1 MINKLSAAGSQQ
13 DRAAN
18 PCWKEIGI
26 WGDGHCEAL
35 RQHIHCHNCPTF
47 SVAAGELLDREMP
60 LRYREQWADHFG
72 QKKSE
77 VALSTLSVLAFRIAS
92 ESFAIP
98 MKVLQEVSER
108 KVMRSVPHRR
118 QGIVVGVVNVR
129 GQLVICVSLGNAL
142 GLNAAPPPM
151 SGPPGPQLPQ
161 RLLIADLGGDRF
173 GIPVDE
179 IHGILRIHPGDLQ
192 DLPATSGHNP
202 TRCVAGLLTWHGK
215 SIGLLD
221 EKRLFDLL
229 NHSLG

>member
-1 MINKLSAAGSQQ
+1 MNNKLATAGSQL
-13 DRAAN
+13 DRSGK

-35 RQHIHCHNCPTF
+35 RQHIHCHNCPIF

-60 LRYREQWADHFG
+60 LRYREHWADHFG
-72 QKKSE
+72 QKKAE

-108 KVMRSVPHRR
+108 KVVRSIPHRR
-118 QGIVVGVVNVR
+118 QGVVIGVVNVR

-142 GLNAAPPPM
+142 GLTPSAVAGNGADGLAAR
-151 SGPPGPQLPQ
+151 Q
-161 RLLIADLGGDRF
+161 RVLIADHGGDRF

-221 EKRLFDLL
+221 EHRLFDLL
-229 NHSLG
+229 NQSLG